1 MSAGADS
8 PPPSRAPSLHP
19 VGPIPPDAAG
29 AEADALRVAQ
39 AVREAG
45 GRALIVGGYVR
56 DRMLLGVSEGDPD
69 LEVFGLSAR
78 RLERALA
85 PLGKVHRVGRSF
97 PVLRIGGM
105 AVEVA
110 LPRRESKTGPGHLG
124 FEVAADPDLTFPE
137 AARRRDLSLNAMG
150 LDPLTGELLDPYRG
164 AEALA
169 ARTMRATDAA
179 KFPEDPLR
187 GLRVAAFASRFRFEA
202 DTDLARLCSELD
214 LSELSAERIYDELGK
229 ILRGEEPSRGLR
241 FLAETDLLRFFP
253 ELAALRGAGSEAEP
267 ERGGGAFGRTLGALD
282 RAAALPNPDADDRMP
297 LLYAVLCHD
306 FGRGRPGANGNPP
319 EPERAAAGARLATGF
334 LERIRAPRALTLV
347 VAALV
352 RHQETPARY
361 GGQPA
366 SRAAFCRL
374 ARELDAA
381 GTTAEKLLQFAEVLA
396 PAGNDAGND
405 AGKDAA
411 GTDDGAREEGGFP
424 EGDAFRE
431 AAEAAGVFRKPP
443 VAAVTGKRVLARGIA
458 PGKHVGRILQRCRDL
473 QDETGETDPERI
485 LDRVLAEEP

>member
-1 MSAGADS
+1 MSAGADT
-8 PPPSRAPSLHP
+8 PPSRPPSLHP
-19 VGPIPPDAAG
+19 VGPIPPDATG
-29 AEADALRVAQ
+29 PEADALRVART
-39 AVREAG
+39 VREAG

-56 DRMLLGVSEGDPD
+56 DRMLRGVSDGEPD
-69 LEVFGLSAR
+69 LEVFGLPAR
-78 RLERALA
+78 QLERALR

-124 FEVAADPDLTFPE
+124 FEVAADPGMTFPE

-150 LDPLTGELLDPYRG
+150 LDPLTGELLDPYGG

-169 ARTMRATDAA
+169 AGQMRATDAA

-187 GLRVAAFASRFRFEA
+187 GLRVAAFASRFRFGA
-202 DTDLARLCSELD
+202 DADLARLCAELD

-229 ILRGEEPSRGLR
+229 VLRGAEPSRGLR

-253 ELAALRGAGSEAEP
+253 ELAALRDAGN
-267 ERGGGAFGRTLGALD
+267 AFGRTLRALD
-282 RAAALPNPDADDRMP
+282 RAATVEGMEPAPKTT

-306 FGRGRPGANGNPP
+306 FGAGRPAGNGDPA
-319 EPERAAAGARLATGF
+319 ESERAAAGARLATGF
-334 LERIRAPRALTLV
+334 LERIRAPRALTLE

-352 RHQETPARY
+352 RRQEAPARY
-361 GGQPA
+361 GGQRA
-366 SRAAFCRL
+366 SRAAYCQL

-381 GTTAEKLLQFAEVLA
+381 GTTAEKLLRFAQVLA
-396 PAGNDAGND
+396 PAGTDAGG
-405 AGKDAA
+405 AG
-411 GTDDGAREEGGFP
+411 DGARVRGAFP
-424 EGDAFRE
+424 EGEAFRE
-431 AAEAAGVFRKPP
+431 AAEAAGVFRGPP

-458 PGKHVGRILQRCRDL
+458 PGKRVGRILQRCRDL

-485 LDRVLAEEP
+485 LDRALTEEEP

>member
-8 PPPSRAPSLHP
+8 PPSRSSSLHP
-19 VGPIPPDAAG
+19 VGPIPPDATG
-29 AEADALRVAQ
+29 AEGDALRVART
-39 AVREAG
+39 VREAG

-56 DRMLLGVSEGDPD
+56 DRMLRGESEGEPD
-69 LEVFGLSAR
+69 LEVFGLPAR
-78 RLERALA
+78 QLERALR
-85 PLGKVHRVGRSF
+85 PLGRVHRVGRSF

-124 FEVAADPDLTFPE
+124 FEVAADPGMTFPE

-169 ARTMRATDAA
+169 AGQMRATDAV

-202 DTDLARLCSELD
+202 DADLARLCSELD

-241 FLAETDLLRFFP
+241 FLAVTDLLRFFP
-253 ELAALRGAGSEAEP
+253 ELAALRGAGNDAGSG
-267 ERGGGAFGRTLGALD
+267 RGGDAFGKTLRALD
-282 RAAALPNPDADDRMP
+282 RAAALEGVEAAEKRA

-306 FGRGRPGANGNPP
+306 FGRGPAGANEGRP
-319 EPERAAAGARLATGF
+319 ETERAAAGARRATEF
-334 LERIRAPRALTLV
+334 LERIRAPRALTLE

-352 RHQETPARY
+352 RRQETPARY
-361 GGQPA
+361 GGQRA
-366 SRAAFCRL
+366 SRAAYCRL
-374 ARELDAA
+374 ARELDTA
-381 GTTAEKLLQFAEVLA
+381 GTTAERLLRFAGVLA
-396 PAGNDAGND
+396 S
-405 AGKDAA
+405 A
-411 GTDDGAREEGGFP
+411 GTDAGGGGEEARERDAFP
-424 EGDAFRE
+424 EGEAFRE
-431 AAEAAGVFRKPP
+431 AAEAAGVFRRPP

-458 PGKHVGRILQRCRDL
+458 PGKRVGRILERCRDL

-485 LDRVLAEEP
+485 LDRALTEEEP

>member
-8 PPPSRAPSLHP
+8 PPSRSLPLHP
-19 VGPIPPDAAG
+19 VGPIPPDATG
-29 AEADALRVAQ
+29 AEGDALRVART
-39 AVREAG
+39 VREAG

-56 DRMLLGVSEGDPD
+56 DRMLRGESEGEPD
-69 LEVFGLSAR
+69 LEVFGLPAR
-78 RLERALA
+78 QLERALR
-85 PLGKVHRVGRSF
+85 PLGRVHRVGRSF

-124 FEVAADPDLTFPE
+124 FEVAADPGMTFPE

-169 ARTMRATDAA
+169 AGQMRATDAV

-202 DTDLARLCSELD
+202 DADLARLCSELD

-253 ELAALRGAGSEAEP
+253 ELAALRGAGNDAGSG
-267 ERGGGAFGRTLGALD
+267 RGGDAFGKTLRALD
-282 RAAALPNPDADDRMP
+282 RAAALEGVEAAEKRA

-306 FGRGRPGANGNPP
+306 FGRGPAGANGGRP
-319 EPERAAAGARLATGF
+319 ETERAAAGARRATEF
-334 LERIRAPRALTLV
+334 LERIRAPRALTV
-347 VAALV
+347 EVAALV
-352 RHQETPARY
+352 RRQETPARY
-361 GGQPA
+361 GGQRA
-366 SRAAFCRL
+366 SRAAYCRL
-374 ARELDAA
+374 ARELDTA
-381 GTTAEKLLQFAEVLA
+381 GTTAERLLRFAGVLA
-396 PAGNDAGND
+396 PAGADGE
-405 AGKDAA
+405 
-411 GTDDGAREEGGFP
+411 GAREEGAFP

-431 AAEAAGVFRKPP
+431 AAEAAGVFRRPP

-458 PGKHVGRILQRCRDL
+458 PGKRVGRILERCRDL

-485 LDRVLAEEP
+485 LDRALTEEP

>member
-8 PPPSRAPSLHP
+8 PPSRSPSLHP
-19 VGPIPPDAAG
+19 VGPIPPDSTG
-29 AEADALRVAQ
+29 AEADALRVART
-39 AVREAG
+39 VREAG

-56 DRMLLGVSEGDPD
+56 DRMLRGGSEGEPD
-69 LEVFGLSAR
+69 LEVFGLPAG
-78 RLERALA
+78 RLERALR

-124 FEVAADPDLTFPE
+124 FEVAADPGLTFRE

-169 ARTMRATDAA
+169 ARTMRATDAG

-202 DTDLARLCSELD
+202 DAELAHLCAALD

-241 FLAETDLLRFFP
+241 FLAETGLLRFFP
-253 ELAALRGAGSEAEP
+253 ELAALRGAGSEAGP
-267 ERGGGAFGRTLGALD
+267 GRDGSAFGRTLGALD
-282 RAAALPNPDADDRMP
+282 RVAALPNPGGEDRMP

-306 FGRGRPGANGNPP
+306 FGRGRPGANGSPP
-319 EPERAAAGARLATGF
+319 EPERAAAGARLATEF

-352 RHQETPARY
+352 RRQETPVRY
-361 GGQPA
+361 GAQRAP
-366 SRAAFCRL
+366 RAAYCRL

-381 GTTAEKLLQFAEVLA
+381 GTTAERLLQFAAIL
-396 PAGNDAGND
+396 PRDGT
-405 AGKDAA
+405 AA
-411 GTDDGAREEGGFP
+411 GGDGDGAPEETFP

-431 AAEAAGVFRKPP
+431 AAEAGGVFREPP
-443 VAAVTGKRVLARGIA
+443 VAAVTGKRVLARGIV
-458 PGKHVGRILQRCRDL
+458 PGKRVGRILERCRHL